1 MADSTSHAGMCNM
14 LSDVACMDSIRR
26 ILSGSHKHIY
36 SINFNKPVG
45 NSRADSTS
53 HAGMCNM
60 LSDVAC
66 MDKVLGG
73 Y

>member
-1 MADSTSHAGMCNM
+1 MVHTN
-14 LSDVACMDSIRR
+14 IY
-26 ILSGSHKHIY
+26 IY

-66 MDKVLGG
+66 MDKVFRG